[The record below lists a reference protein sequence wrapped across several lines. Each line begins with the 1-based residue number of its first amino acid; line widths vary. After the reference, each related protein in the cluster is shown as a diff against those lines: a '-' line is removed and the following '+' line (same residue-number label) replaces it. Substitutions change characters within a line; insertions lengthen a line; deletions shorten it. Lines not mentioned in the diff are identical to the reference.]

1 MNETKISDGTK
12 FKIKGARFAA
22 VSENIKYVNRLDLMV
37 IYLETCL
44 LYTSPSPRDRQKS
57 PKPSCA

>member
-22 VSENIKYVNRLDLMV
+22 VSANIKYDLD
-37 IYLETCL
+37 
-44 LYTSPSPRDRQKS
+44 
-57 PKPSCA
+57 